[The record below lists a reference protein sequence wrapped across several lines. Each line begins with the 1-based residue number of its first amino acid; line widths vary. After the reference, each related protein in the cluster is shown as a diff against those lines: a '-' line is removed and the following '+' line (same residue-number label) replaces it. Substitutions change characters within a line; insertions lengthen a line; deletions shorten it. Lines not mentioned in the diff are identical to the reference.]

1 MRLSDWAKTNG
12 ISYRSAWRMW
22 KAGTLPVPAEQFPT
36 GAVIVHVESFSSALR
51 MALSLPKDDRQRLIQ
66 ELQGSL

>member
-1 MRLSDWAKTNG
+1 MRLTDWAKANG
-12 ISYRSAWRMW
+12 ISYQSAWRMW

-36 GAVIVHVESFSSALR
+36 GAVIVHVESFST
-51 MALSLPKDDRQRLIQ
+51 ALSLPKDDRQRLIE